1 MTIRRATQVATG
13 SADLPEDTVLI
24 HEAADSTLEQ
34 GFRSPREP
42 VLRRTAR
49 TRAWVATA
57 ATAGLAVTLLTSGTS
72 LIDFAYAS
80 IPLHVAMETVAA
92 MASLVAA
99 QLASGR
105 FRRSLELHDLLL
117 LVSLCTFAAAN
128 LLFSTV
134 PAVFDSHPGRFA
146 TWAPVGGTLVAA
158 ALLAAAAYS
167 PERTLHRPELAA
179 RRGLLA
185 STAALVAIAA
195 AVVVVGDGLPVA
207 VAPDTAPTG
216 AAAPQILTHPVVLLT
231 QVLAMLLFAAA
242 AAGFAARDARTGDV
256 LARWLAVGA
265 ILGAFAR
272 LNYALYPSLYT
283 DWFYAGD
290 ILRLGCFI
298 AIFVGAVLETRR
310 LQEEL
315 AAAAVVGER
324 QRIARDLHDGV
335 AQDLAFITQQLRH
348 LAGRDGTTPTMQR
361 LVHAAERALDESR
374 HAVSALTSAGDRPL
388 GDVLAASAR
397 EAGERE
403 GSIVETD
410 VPADVAVPARTQEE
424 LLRVVREA
432 VINAARHGA
441 ARRIRVELRETPQF
455 CLEIIDDGH
464 GFDPDA
470 ARAGRLGLTSMRRR
484 VESIGG
490 DLTIASQL
498 GRGTRV
504 RVTLP

>member
-1 MTIRRATQVATG
+1 
-13 SADLPEDTVLI
+13 VLT
-24 HEAADSTLEQ
+24 HEAADFTLEQ
-34 GFRSPREP
+34 GFSGPRDP
-42 VLRRTAR
+42 VSRRAVR
-49 TRAWVATA
+49 TRAWVAAA
-57 ATAGLAVTLLTSGTS
+57 ATIGLVVTLLTSGTS

-117 LVSLCTFAAAN
+117 LVALCTFAAAN
-128 LLFSTV
+128 LLFSAV
-134 PAVFDSHPGRFA
+134 PAVFDNHPGRFT
-146 TWAPVGGTLVAA
+146 TWAPVGGTLLAS
-158 ALLAAAAYS
+158 ALLAAAAFT
-167 PERTLHRPELAA
+167 PERTLHRPELAV

-185 STAALVAIAA
+185 SAAGLAAIAA
-195 AVVVVGDGLPVA
+195 TVVVVGDALPFA
-207 VAPDTAPTG
+207 VAPDAAPTDV
-216 AAAPQILTHPVVLLT
+216 AAPRIRTDPAVLTT

-242 AAGFAARDARTGDV
+242 AAGFAARDARAGDV

-272 LNYALYPSLYT
+272 LNYALFPSIYT
-283 DWFYAGD
+283 EWFYAGD
-290 ILRLGCFI
+290 ILRLGCFL
-298 AIFVGAVLETRR
+298 AIFAGAVLETRR

-348 LAGRDGTTPTMQR
+348 LAGRDATTPAMER

-374 HAVSALTSAGDRPL
+374 HAVAALTTAGDRPL
-388 GDVLAASAR
+388 GDVLAATAR

-410 VPADVAVPARTQEE
+410 VPADVAVPARTQDE

-441 ARRIRVELRETPQF
+441 ARHIRVELRETPQF
-455 CLEIIDDGH
+455 CLEIVDDGR

-470 ARAGRLGLTSMRRR
+470 AAPGRLGLVSMRRR
-484 VESIGG
+484 VEDIGG
-490 DLTIASQL
+490 NLTIASQL
-498 GRGTRV
+498 GTGTRI

>member
-1 MTIRRATQVATG
+1 M
-13 SADLPEDTVLI
+13 LI
-24 HEAADSTLEQ
+24 HEAPQSTLEP
-34 GFRSPREP
+34 GFHSLREP
-42 VLRRTAR
+42 VFRRAAR
-49 TRAWVATA
+49 TRVWIAAA

-72 LIDFAYAS
+72 LVDFAYES

-92 MASLVAA
+92 MAAAVAA

-105 FRRSLELHDLLL
+105 FRRSLELRDLLL
-117 LVSLCTFAAAN
+117 HVALCTFAAAN
-128 LLFSTV
+128 LLFSAV

-146 TWAPVGGTLVAA
+146 TWAPVGGTLFAG
-158 ALLAAAAYS
+158 ALLAAAAFA

-185 STAALVAIAA
+185 AA
-195 AVVVVGDGLPVA
+195 AGLVVIAGSVVVVGDALPVA
-207 VAPDTAPTG
+207 VAPETAPTE
-216 AAAPQILTHPVVLLT
+216 AAAPRIATHPVVLTT
-231 QVLAMLLFAAA
+231 QVLAMLLLAAA
-242 AAGFAARDARTGDV
+242 SAGFAARDARTGDV
-256 LARWLAVGA
+256 FARWLAVGA
-265 ILGAFAR
+265 TLGAFAR
-272 LNYALYPSLYT
+272 LNYALFPSLYT
-283 DWFYAGD
+283 EWFYAGD

-315 AAAAVVGER
+315 SAAAVLGER

-335 AQDLAFITQQLRH
+335 AQDLAFITQQLRR
-348 LAGRDGTTPTMQR
+348 LAERDATTPTMQR

-403 GSIVETD
+403 GSVVETD

-441 ARRIRVELRETPQF
+441 AQHIRVELRATPQF
-455 CLEIIDDGH
+455 CLEIVDDGR
-464 GFDPDA
+464 GFDLDA
-470 ARAGRLGLTSMRRR
+470 ARPGRLGLTSMRRR
-484 VESIGG
+484 VEAIGG
-490 DLTIASQL
+490 DLTIKSEL
-498 GRGTRV
+498 GQGTRI